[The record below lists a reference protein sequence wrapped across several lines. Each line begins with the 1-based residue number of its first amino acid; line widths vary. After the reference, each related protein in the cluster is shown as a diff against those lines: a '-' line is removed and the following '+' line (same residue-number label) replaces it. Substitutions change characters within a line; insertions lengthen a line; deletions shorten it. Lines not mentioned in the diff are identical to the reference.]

1 LVKQSNKLMSEFFI
15 ELFSEEI
22 PAGLQRTSRNVLL
35 ENFQNLFEVKKISFK
50 KSSSFSTPNRLII
63 LFEGL
68 SKEIKQKAEEIK
80 GPNIKAPDK
89 AVEGFLRS
97 NLIDKKDLFIKKIEK
112 GEFYFFK
119 KPSNKTNTID
129 LLQEYT
135 PLILDKLQWKKSMIW
150 GNYNL
155 KWARPLKSILAV
167 FDNKSLDFK
176 FHHLI
181 SSNTTFTDK
190 EFEDKKKIFKTFKS
204 YKDFFNQSGIIID
217 HVLRKEFIVKEID
230 KISSKNNF
238 TVESNNKLLDEV
250 TDIVEQPNIIVC
262 KFDQK
267 FLNIPKE
274 ILIITMQ
281 YHQKY
286 FPTFDK
292 KGKITNEFLVVAN
305 SKDEKGYIKLGNE
318 RVVEARLSDAQ
329 FFWEKNKSQNLVK
342 QVSKLKSMNYFK
354 GLGTYFDKI
363 QRMRKLGGMI
373 SDELLISKDQVELS
387 ASICKVDLVSDIVG
401 EFPELQGIMG
411 GHFAEVQGFDKEI
424 ALAVSEHYL
433 PTGLDSK
440 TPKKPF
446 SIALALTD
454 KIDTLVGFFG
464 IDQKPTSSKD
474 PYALRRSALGVIKLL
489 IDNNKE
495 FKIKDLISYS
505 TSLHRDQGFELSN
518 DLSQKEL
525 AEFLMDRLKY
535 YMKEKKIRTDIAE
548 ASINSYGIDHM
559 NKIYK
564 KALTLNNL
572 IKKEIGED
580 VMASYKRASSILES
594 ELKNSDLELSNT
606 TDPGIFKNDYEKN
619 LLKKINELRKYFTNI
634 NKDENYMESLTNL
647 AGAKKVIF
655 DFFNNVK
662 VNDEDKSIKKN
673 RLELLQMLCRT
684 FDNYI
689 NFSNIET
696 K

>member
-1 LVKQSNKLMSEFFI
+1 MSEFFL

-22 PAGLQRTSRNVLL
+22 PASLQQNVRNSLL
-35 ENFQNLFEVKKISFK
+35 ESFQKLFQEKQILFK
-50 KSSSFSTPNRLII
+50 KGSSFSTPNRLII

-68 SKEIKQKAEEIK
+68 SKEIIKKAEEIK
-80 GPNIKAPDK
+80 GPNVNAPEKAI
-89 AVEGFLRS
+89 EGFLRS
-97 NLIDKKDLFIKKIEK
+97 NQIDKNDLLKKKIEK
-112 GEFYFFK
+112 GDFYFFK
-119 KPSNKTNTID
+119 KSSKKINTIN
-129 LLQEYT
+129 LLEEHT
-135 PLILDKLQWKKSMIW
+135 PLILDKLQWKKSMRW
-150 GNYNL
+150 GDYSLN
-155 KWARPLKSILAV
+155 WARPLKSILAV
-167 FDNKSLDFK
+167 FDDKSLGFQ
-176 FHHLI
+176 FHHLKC
-181 SSNTTFTDK
+181 SNATFIDK
-190 EFEDKKKIFKTFKS
+190 EFEDTKKIFKNFKN
-204 YKDFFNQSGIIID
+204 YKGFFNQSGIIID
-217 HVLRKEFIVKEID
+217 HNLRREFIVKEFE
-230 KISSKNNF
+230 KISNKKNFIIEPN
-238 TVESNNKLLDEV
+238 SKLLNEV
-250 TDIVEQPNIIVC
+250 VDIVEQPNILVC
-262 KFDQK
+262 KFDEK

-305 SKDEKGYIKLGNE
+305 NKDTKSYIKLGNE

-342 QVSKLKSMNYFK
+342 QVSKLKTVNYFK
-354 GLGTYFDKI
+354 GLGSYFDKI

-373 SDELLISKDQVELS
+373 SDELLISKDKVELS
-387 ASICKVDLVSDIVG
+387 VSICKVDLISDLVG

-411 GHFAEVQGFDKEI
+411 GYFAEVQGFDKEI
-424 ALAVSEHYL
+424 ALAVREHYFPL
-433 PTGLDSK
+433 GLDSK

-454 KIDTLVGFFG
+454 KIDILVGFFG
-464 IDQKPTSSKD
+464 INKKPTSSKD
-474 PYALRRSALGVIKLL
+474 PYALRRTALGVVKLL

-505 TSLHRDQGFELSN
+505 ISLHRDQGFELAN
-518 DLSQKEL
+518 EELQKEL
-525 AEFLMDRLKY
+525 NNFLMDRLKY
-535 YMKEKKIRTDIAE
+535 YMKENKIRADIAE

-564 KALTLNNL
+564 KARTLNN
-572 IKKEIGED
+572 IINEEVGKDIIS
-580 VMASYKRASSILES
+580 SYRRAFSILGV
-594 ELKNSDLELSNT
+594 ELKNSDLKLSNT

-619 LLKKINELRKYFTNI
+619 LFKKVNELRKYFTNI
-634 NKDENYMESLTNL
+634 NKNENYMESLTNL
-647 AGAKKVIF
+647 AGAKKVIIEFF
-655 DFFNNVK
+655 DNVK
-662 VNDEDKSIKKN
+662 VNDDDKNIKKN

-684 FDNYI
+684 FDNYV

>member
-1 LVKQSNKLMSEFFI
+1 MSEFFI

-22 PAGLQRTSRNVLL
+22 PASLQRNSRNVLL
-35 ENFQNLFEVKKISFK
+35 ENFKNLFEEKKISFK

-68 SKEIKQKAEEIK
+68 SKEITQKAEEIK
-80 GPNIKAPDK
+80 GPNVNAPEKAI
-89 AVEGFLRS
+89 EGFLRS
-97 NLIDKKDLFIKKIEK
+97 NQIDKKDLLKKTIEK

-119 KPSNKTNTID
+119 KPSNRINTID
-129 LLQEYT
+129 LLQEYV

-155 KWARPLKSILAV
+155 SWARPLKSILAV
-167 FDNKSLDFK
+167 FDDKSLDFK

-181 SSNTTFTDK
+181 SSNTTFIDK
-190 EFEDKKKIFKTFKS
+190 EFEDKKKIFKNFKS

-217 HVLRKEFIVKEID
+217 HVLRKEFIVKEIE

-238 TVESNNKLLDEV
+238 IVEPNNKLLDEV
-250 TDIVEQPNIIVC
+250 TDIVERPNVLVC

-281 YHQKY
+281 HHQKY

-305 SKDEKGYIKLGNE
+305 NNDEKGYIKVGNE

-354 GLGTYFDKI
+354 GLGSYFDKI

-387 ASICKVDLVSDIVG
+387 ASICKVDLISDIVG

-464 IDQKPTSSKD
+464 INQKPTSSKD
-474 PYALRRSALGVIKLL
+474 PYALRRSALGVIRLL

-505 TSLHRDQGFELSN
+505 TSLHKDQGFSFSN
-518 DLSQKEL
+518 ESSQKEL
-525 AEFLMDRLKY
+525 SDFLMDRLKY
-535 YMKEKKIRTDIAE
+535 YMKEKKIRAE
-548 ASINSYGIDHM
+548 VIDASIKAHGIDHM

-564 KALTLNNL
+564 KASTLNGL
-572 IKKEIGED
+572 INEEIGED
-580 VMASYKRASSILES
+580 IITSYKRASSILDS
-594 ELKNSDLELSNT
+594 ELKNKDLELSNT

-619 LLKKINELRKYFTNI
+619 LFKKINEIRKYFTNI
-634 NKDENYMESLTNL
+634 GKDENYRETLEIL
-647 AGAKKVIF
+647 AGAKKVTSEFF
-655 DFFNNVK
+655 DNVK
-662 VNDEDKSIKKN
+662 VNDDDKNIKKN

>member
-1 LVKQSNKLMSEFFI
+1 MSEFFI

-22 PAGLQRTSRNVLL
+22 PAGLQRNSRNVLL
-35 ENFQNLFEVKKISFK
+35 ENFQNLFEEKKILFK

-68 SKEIKQKAEEIK
+68 SKEITQKAEEIK
-80 GPNIKAPDK
+80 GPNVNAPDK

-97 NLIDKKDLFIKKIEK
+97 NQIDKKDLFIKKIEK

-119 KPSNKTNTID
+119 KPTNKTNTID

-155 KWARPLKSILAV
+155 SWARPLKSILAV
-167 FDNKSLDFK
+167 FGNKSLDFK

-217 HVLRKEFIVKEID
+217 HVLRKDFIIKKIE

-238 TVESNNKLLDEV
+238 IVEPNNKLLDEV

-305 SKDEKGYIKLGNE
+305 NHDEKGYIKLGNE

-354 GLGTYFDKI
+354 GLGSYFDKI

-387 ASICKVDLVSDIVG
+387 ASICKVDLISDIVG

-411 GHFAEVQGFDKEI
+411 GHFAGVQGFDKEI
-424 ALAVSEHYL
+424 ALAVSEHYQ

-464 IDQKPTSSKD
+464 INQKPTSSKD

-525 AEFLMDRLKY
+525 AEFLMDRLRY
-535 YMKEKKIRTDIAE
+535 YMKEKKIRADITD

-559 NKIYK
+559 NKIFK

-572 IKKEIGED
+572 INEEVGED

-634 NKDENYMESLTNL
+634 NKDENYVESLTNL

-655 DFFNNVK
+655 DFFDNVK

-689 NFSNIET
+689 NFSNIEI

>member
-1 LVKQSNKLMSEFFI
+1 LVKQSNRLMSEFFL

-22 PAGLQRTSRNVLL
+22 PAGLQRNSRNTLL
-35 ENFQNLFEVKKISFK
+35 ENFKNLFEEKKISFK

-68 SKEIKQKAEEIK
+68 SKEITQKAEEIK
-80 GPNIKAPDK
+80 GPNVNAPEKAI
-89 AVEGFLRS
+89 EGFLRS
-97 NLIDKKDLFIKKIEK
+97 NQIDKKDLLKKKIEK

-119 KPSNKTNTID
+119 KPSNKINTID
-129 LLQEYT
+129 LLQKYT
-135 PLILDKLQWKKSMIW
+135 PLILDKLQWKKSMVW

-155 KWARPLKSILAV
+155 SWARPLKSILAV
-167 FDNKSLDFK
+167 FDDKSLDFK

-190 EFEDKKKIFKTFKS
+190 EFEDKKKIFKNFKS

-217 HVLRKEFIVKEID
+217 HVLRKEFIIKEIE
-230 KISSKNNF
+230 KISNKNNF
-238 TVESNNKLLDEV
+238 IVESNNKLLDEV
-250 TDIVEQPNIIVC
+250 TDIVEQPNIIIC

-286 FPTFDK
+286 FPTFNK

-305 SKDEKGYIKLGNE
+305 NNDEKGYIKLGNE

-354 GLGTYFDKI
+354 GLGSYFDKI

-433 PTGLDSK
+433 PIGLDSK

-464 IDQKPTSSKD
+464 INQKPTSSKD
-474 PYALRRSALGVIKLL
+474 PYALRRSALGVIRLL

-505 TSLHRDQGFELSN
+505 TSLHKNQGFNFSN
-518 DLSQKEL
+518 VSSQKEL
-525 AEFLMDRLKY
+525 SDFLMDRLKY
-535 YMKEKKIRTDIAE
+535 YMKEKKIRAE
-548 ASINSYGIDHM
+548 IIDASIKAHGIDHM

-564 KALTLNNL
+564 KASTLNGL
-572 IKKEIGED
+572 INKEIGED
-580 VMASYKRASSILES
+580 IITSYKRASSILES
-594 ELKNSDLELSNT
+594 ELKNGDLELSNT

-619 LLKKINELRKYFTNI
+619 LFKKINEIRKYFTNI
-634 NKDENYMESLTNL
+634 GKDENYKETLEIL
-647 AGAKKVIF
+647 AGAKKVTSEFF
-655 DFFNNVK
+655 DNVK
-662 VNDEDKSIKKN
+662 VNDDDKNIKKN

-689 NFSNIET
+689 NFSNIEI

>member
-1 LVKQSNKLMSEFFI
+1 MSEFFL

-22 PAGLQRTSRNVLL
+22 PAGLQKNSRNVLL
-35 ENFQNLFEVKKISFK
+35 ENFQKLFEEKQILFK

-68 SKEIKQKAEEIK
+68 SKEITQKAEEIK
-80 GPNIKAPDK
+80 GPNVSAPEKAI
-89 AVEGFLRS
+89 EGFLRS
-97 NLIDKKDLFIKKIEK
+97 NQIDKSDLFKKTIEK
-112 GEFYFFK
+112 GDFYFFK
-119 KPSNKTNTID
+119 KAAKKINTINV
-129 LLQEYT
+129 LEEHS
-135 PLILDKLQWKKSMIW
+135 PLMLDKLQWKKSMRW
-150 GNYNL
+150 GDYSL
-155 KWARPLKSILAV
+155 SWARPLKSILAI
-167 FDNKSLDFK
+167 FDGKKLEFN
-176 FHHLI
+176 FHHLKC
-181 SSNTTFTDK
+181 SNTTFIDK
-190 EFEDKKKIFKTFKS
+190 EFEDKKKIFKNFKY
-204 YKDFFNQSGIIID
+204 YKEFFDQSGVIINQN
-217 HVLRKEFIVKEID
+217 LRKEFIIKEFAKIAD
-230 KISSKNNF
+230 KKNF
-238 TVESNNKLLDEV
+238 TIEPNNKLLDEV
-250 TDIVEQPNIIVC
+250 TDIVDKPNVLIC
-262 KFDQK
+262 KFDEN
-267 FLNIPKE
+267 FLAIPKE

-305 SKDEKGYIKLGNE
+305 NKDTEGFIRLGNE

-342 QVSKLKSMNYFK
+342 QVSRLKTVNYFK
-354 GLGTYFDKI
+354 GLGSYFDKI

-373 SDELLISKDQVELS
+373 SDELLISKNQVELS
-387 ASICKVDLVSDIVG
+387 ASICKVDLISDLVG

-411 GHFAEVQGFDKEI
+411 GYFAEIQGFDKEI

-446 SIALALTD
+446 SIALAMTD

-464 IDQKPTSSKD
+464 INQKPTSSKD

-495 FKIKDLISYS
+495 FKIKDLINYS
-505 TSLHRDQGFELSN
+505 ISLYRDQGFELLN
-518 DLSQKEL
+518 EVIQKEL
-525 AEFLMDRLKY
+525 NDFLMERLKY
-535 YMKEKKIRTDIAE
+535 YMKERKIRVDITE
-548 ASINSYGIDHM
+548 ASINAHGINHI
-559 NKIYK
+559 NKIHK
-564 KALTLNNL
+564 KALTLNDL
-572 IKKEIGED
+572 IGKEIGSD
-580 VMASYKRASSILES
+580 IIASYKRASNILDN
-594 ELKNSDLELSNT
+594 ELRNGDFELSNT
-606 TDPGIFKNDYEKN
+606 TDSGIFKNDYEKK

-634 NKDENYMESLTNL
+634 NKDENYIESLTNL

-655 DFFNNVK
+655 EFFDNVK
-662 VNDEDKSIKKN
+662 VNDEDKNIKKN

-684 FDNYI
+684 FDNYV
-689 NFSNIET
+689 NFTNIEI

>member
-1 LVKQSNKLMSEFFI
+1 MSEFFI

-22 PAGLQRTSRNVLL
+22 PASLQRNSRNVLL
-35 ENFQNLFEVKKISFK
+35 ENFQNLFEEKKILFK

-68 SKEIKQKAEEIK
+68 SKEITQKAEEIK
-80 GPNIKAPDK
+80 GPNVNAPDK

-97 NLIDKKDLFIKKIEK
+97 NQIDKKDLFIKKIEK

-119 KPSNKTNTID
+119 KPTNKTNTID

-155 KWARPLKSILAV
+155 SWARPLKSILAV
-167 FDNKSLDFK
+167 FGNKSLDFK

-217 HVLRKEFIVKEID
+217 HVLRKDFIIKKIE

-238 TVESNNKLLDEV
+238 IVEPNNKLLDEV

-305 SKDEKGYIKLGNE
+305 NHDEKGYIKLGNE

-354 GLGTYFDKI
+354 GLGSYFDKI

-387 ASICKVDLVSDIVG
+387 ASICKVDLISDIVG

-411 GHFAEVQGFDKEI
+411 GHFAGVQGFDKEI
-424 ALAVSEHYL
+424 ALAVSEHYQ

-535 YMKEKKIRTDIAE
+535 YMKEKKIRADITD

-559 NKIYK
+559 NKIFK

-594 ELKNSDLELSNT
+594 ELKNIDLELSNT

-634 NKDENYMESLTNL
+634 NKDENYVESLTNL

-655 DFFNNVK
+655 DFFDNVK

>member
-1 LVKQSNKLMSEFFI
+1 MSEFFI

-22 PAGLQRTSRNVLL
+22 PASLQRNSRNVLL
-35 ENFQNLFEVKKISFK
+35 ENFKNLFEEKKISFK

-68 SKEIKQKAEEIK
+68 SKEITQKAEEIK
-80 GPNIKAPDK
+80 GPNVNAPEKAI
-89 AVEGFLRS
+89 EGFLRS
-97 NLIDKKDLFIKKIEK
+97 NQIDKKDLLKKSIEK

-119 KPSNKTNTID
+119 KPSNRIHTIG
-129 LLQEYT
+129 LLQEYV

-155 KWARPLKSILAV
+155 SWARPLKSILAV
-167 FDNKSLDFK
+167 FDDKSLDFK

-181 SSNTTFTDK
+181 SSNTTFIDK
-190 EFEDKKKIFKTFKS
+190 EFEDKKKIFKNFKG

-217 HVLRKEFIVKEID
+217 HVLRKEFIVKEIE

-238 TVESNNKLLDEV
+238 IVEPNNKLLDEV
-250 TDIVEQPNIIVC
+250 TDIVEQPNVLVC

-281 YHQKY
+281 HHQKY

-305 SKDEKGYIKLGNE
+305 NNDEKGYIKVGNE

-354 GLGTYFDKI
+354 GLGSYFDKI

-387 ASICKVDLVSDIVG
+387 ASICKVDLISDIVG

-464 IDQKPTSSKD
+464 INQKPTSSKD
-474 PYALRRSALGVIKLL
+474 PYALRRSALGVIRLL

-505 TSLHRDQGFELSN
+505 TSLHKDQGFSFSN
-518 DLSQKEL
+518 ESSQKEL
-525 AEFLMDRLKY
+525 SDFLMDRLKY
-535 YMKEKKIRTDIAE
+535 YMKEKKIRAE
-548 ASINSYGIDHM
+548 VIDASIKAHGTNHM

-564 KALTLNNL
+564 KASTLNGL
-572 IKKEIGED
+572 INEEIGED
-580 VMASYKRASSILES
+580 IITSYKRASSILDS
-594 ELKNSDLELSNT
+594 ELKNKDLELSNT
-606 TDPGIFKNDYEKN
+606 TDPGIFKNVYEKN
-619 LLKKINELRKYFTNI
+619 LFKKINEIRKYFTNI
-634 NKDENYMESLTNL
+634 GKDENYRETLEIL
-647 AGAKKVIF
+647 AGAKKVTSEFF
-655 DFFNNVK
+655 DNVK
-662 VNDEDKSIKKN
+662 VNDDDKNIKKN

-689 NFSNIET
+689 NFSNIEI

>member
-1 LVKQSNKLMSEFFI
+1 
-15 ELFSEEI
+15 
-22 PAGLQRTSRNVLL
+22 
-35 ENFQNLFEVKKISFK
+35 
-50 KSSSFSTPNRLII
+50 
-63 LFEGL
+63 
-68 SKEIKQKAEEIK
+68 
-80 GPNIKAPDK
+80 
-89 AVEGFLRS
+89 
-97 NLIDKKDLFIKKIEK
+97 
-112 GEFYFFK
+112 
-119 KPSNKTNTID
+119 
-129 LLQEYT
+129 
-135 PLILDKLQWKKSMIW
+135 MIW

-155 KWARPLKSILAV
+155 SWARPLKSILAV
-167 FDNKSLDFK
+167 FGNKSLDFK

-190 EFEDKKKIFKTFKS
+190 EFEEKKKIFKTFKS

-217 HVLRKEFIVKEID
+217 HVLRKDFIIKKIE

-238 TVESNNKLLDEV
+238 IVEPNNKLLDEV

-305 SKDEKGYIKLGNE
+305 NHDEKGYIKLGNE

-354 GLGTYFDKI
+354 GLGSYFDKI

-387 ASICKVDLVSDIVG
+387 ASICKVDLISDIVG

-411 GHFAEVQGFDKEI
+411 GHFAGVQGFDKEI
-424 ALAVSEHYL
+424 ALAVSEHYQ

-535 YMKEKKIRTDIAE
+535 YMKEKKIRADITD

-559 NKIYK
+559 NKIFK

-572 IKKEIGED
+572 INEEIGED

-634 NKDENYMESLTNL
+634 NKDENYAESLTNL
-647 AGAKKVIF
+647 AGAKKAIF
-655 DFFNNVK
+655 DFFDNVK

>member
-1 LVKQSNKLMSEFFI
+1 MSDFFI

-22 PAGLQRTSRNVLL
+22 PAGLQRNSRNVLL
-35 ENFQNLFEVKKISFK
+35 ENFQNLFEEKKILFK

-68 SKEIKQKAEEIK
+68 SKEIIQKAEEIK
-80 GPNIKAPDK
+80 GPNVNAPEK

-190 EFEDKKKIFKTFKS
+190 EFEGKKKIFKTFKS

>member
-1 LVKQSNKLMSEFFI
+1 MSEFFI

-22 PAGLQRTSRNVLL
+22 PASLQRNSRNVLL
-35 ENFQNLFEVKKISFK
+35 ENFKNLFEEKKISFK

-68 SKEIKQKAEEIK
+68 SKEITQKAEEIK
-80 GPNIKAPDK
+80 GPNVNAPEKAI
-89 AVEGFLRS
+89 EGFLRS
-97 NLIDKKDLFIKKIEK
+97 NQIDKKDLLKKSIEK

-119 KPSNKTNTID
+119 KPSNRINTIG
-129 LLQEYT
+129 LLQEYV

-155 KWARPLKSILAV
+155 SWARPLKSILAV
-167 FDNKSLDFK
+167 FDDKSLDFK

-181 SSNTTFTDK
+181 SSNTTFIDK
-190 EFEDKKKIFKTFKS
+190 EFEDKKKIFKNFKG

-217 HVLRKEFIVKEID
+217 HVLRKEFIVKEIE

-238 TVESNNKLLDEV
+238 IVEPNNKLLDEV
-250 TDIVEQPNIIVC
+250 TDIVERPNVLVC

-281 YHQKY
+281 HHQKY

-305 SKDEKGYIKLGNE
+305 NNDEKGYIKVGNE

-354 GLGTYFDKI
+354 GLGSYFDKI

-387 ASICKVDLVSDIVG
+387 ASICKVDLISDIVG

-464 IDQKPTSSKD
+464 INQKPTSSKD
-474 PYALRRSALGVIKLL
+474 PYALRRSALGVIRLL

-505 TSLHRDQGFELSN
+505 TSLHKDQGFSFSN
-518 DLSQKEL
+518 ESSQKEL
-525 AEFLMDRLKY
+525 SDFLMDRLKY
-535 YMKEKKIRTDIAE
+535 YMKEKKIRAE
-548 ASINSYGIDHM
+548 VIDASIKAHGINHM

-564 KALTLNNL
+564 KASTLNGL
-572 IKKEIGED
+572 INEEIGED
-580 VMASYKRASSILES
+580 IITSYKRASSILDS
-594 ELKNSDLELSNT
+594 ELKNKDLELSNT
-606 TDPGIFKNDYEKN
+606 TDPGIFKNVYEKN
-619 LLKKINELRKYFTNI
+619 LFKKINEIRKYFTNI
-634 NKDENYMESLTNL
+634 GKDENYRETLEIL
-647 AGAKKVIF
+647 AGAKKVTSEFF
-655 DFFNNVK
+655 DNVK
-662 VNDEDKSIKKN
+662 VNDDDKNIKKN

-689 NFSNIET
+689 NFSNIEI

>member
-1 LVKQSNKLMSEFFI
+1 MSDFFI

-22 PAGLQRTSRNVLL
+22 PAGLQSNSRNVLL
-35 ENFQNLFEVKKISFK
+35 ENFQNLFEEKKILFK

-68 SKEIKQKAEEIK
+68 SKEIIQKAEEIK
-80 GPNIKAPDK
+80 GPNVKAPEK
-89 AVEGFLRS
+89 AIEGFLRS
-97 NLIDKKDLFIKKIEK
+97 NQIEKKDLLKKTLEK

-119 KPSNKTNTID
+119 KASTKINTID

-135 PLILDKLQWKKSMIW
+135 PIILDKLQWKKSMTW

-155 KWARPLKSILAV
+155 SWARPLKSILAV
-167 FDNKSLDFK
+167 FDDKSLNFK

-181 SSNTTFTDK
+181 ASNTTFIDK
-190 EFEDKKKIFKTFKS
+190 EFEDKKKIFKNFKS
-204 YKDFFNQSGIIID
+204 YKDFFSQSGIIID
-217 HVLRKEFIVKEID
+217 HILRKEFIIKEIE
-230 KISSKNNF
+230 KISRKNNF
-238 TVESNNKLLDEV
+238 IVEPNNKLLDEV
-250 TDIVEQPNIIVC
+250 TDIVEQPNILVC

-305 SKDEKGYIKLGNE
+305 NKDEKDYIKMGNE

-342 QVSKLKSMNYFK
+342 QVSKLKNMNYFK
-354 GLGTYFDKI
+354 GLGSYFDKI

-424 ALAVSEHYL
+424 ALAISEHYQ
-433 PTGLDSK
+433 PVGLDSK

-464 IDQKPTSSKD
+464 INQKPTSSKD

-495 FKIKDLISYS
+495 FKIKDLINYS
-505 TSLHRDQGFELSN
+505 TSLHKDQGFIFSN
-518 DLSQKEL
+518 DSSQKEL
-525 AEFLMDRLKY
+525 SDFLMDRLKY
-535 YMKEKKIRTDIAE
+535 YMKEKKIRSEIIE
-548 ASINSYGIDHM
+548 ASIKAHGLDHM

-564 KALTLNNL
+564 KASTLNGL
-572 IKKEIGED
+572 ISKVIGED
-580 VMASYKRASSILES
+580 IITSYKRAYSILES
-594 ELKNSDLELSNT
+594 ELKNTDLELSNT

-619 LLKKINELRKYFTNI
+619 LFKKINEIRKYFTNI
-634 NKDENYMESLTNL
+634 GKDENYRETLEIL
-647 AGAKKVIF
+647 AGAKKATSEFF
-655 DFFNNVK
+655 DNVK
-662 VNDEDKSIKKN
+662 VNDDDKNIKKN

-689 NFSNIET
+689 NFSNIEI
-696 K
+696 KQ

>member
-1 LVKQSNKLMSEFFI
+1 MSEFFI

-22 PAGLQRTSRNVLL
+22 PAGLQRNSRNVLL
-35 ENFQNLFEVKKISFK
+35 ENFQNLFEEKKILFK

-68 SKEIKQKAEEIK
+68 SKEITQKAEEIK
-80 GPNIKAPDK
+80 GPNVNAPDK

-97 NLIDKKDLFIKKIEK
+97 NQIDKKDLFIKKIEK

-119 KPSNKTNTID
+119 KPTNKTNTID

-155 KWARPLKSILAV
+155 SWARPLKSILAV
-167 FDNKSLDFK
+167 FGNKSLDFK

-217 HVLRKEFIVKEID
+217 HVLRKNFIIKKIE

-238 TVESNNKLLDEV
+238 IVEPNNKLLDEV

-305 SKDEKGYIKLGNE
+305 NHDEKGYIKLGNE

-354 GLGTYFDKI
+354 GLGSYFDKI

-387 ASICKVDLVSDIVG
+387 ASICKVDLISDIVG

-424 ALAVSEHYL
+424 ALAVSEHYQ

-535 YMKEKKIRTDIAE
+535 YMKEKKIRADITD

-559 NKIYK
+559 NKIFK

-572 IKKEIGED
+572 INEEIGED

-634 NKDENYMESLTNL
+634 NKDENYVESLTNL

-655 DFFNNVK
+655 DFFDNVK

>member
-1 LVKQSNKLMSEFFI
+1 MSEFFI

-22 PAGLQRTSRNVLL
+22 PASLQRNSRNILL
-35 ENFQNLFEVKKISFK
+35 ENFQNLFEEKKILFK
-50 KSSSFSTPNRLII
+50 KSLSFSTPNRLII

-68 SKEIKQKAEEIK
+68 SKEIIQKAEEIK
-80 GPNIKAPDK
+80 GPNVNAPEK

-97 NLIDKKDLFIKKIEK
+97 NQIDKKDLFKKKIEK

-119 KPSNKTNTID
+119 KLSSKINTID

-135 PLILDKLQWKKSMIW
+135 PIILDKLQWKKSMTW
-150 GNYNL
+150 GNYSL
-155 KWARPLKSILAV
+155 SWARPLKSILAV
-167 FDNKSLDFK
+167 FDDKSLNFK

-181 SSNTTFTDK
+181 ASNITFIDK
-190 EFEDKKKIFKTFKS
+190 EFEDKNKIFKNFKS
-204 YKDFFNQSGIIID
+204 YKDFFSQSGTIID
-217 HVLRKEFIVKEID
+217 HVLRKEFIVKKIE
-230 KISSKNNF
+230 KISIKNNF
-238 TVESNNKLLDEV
+238 IVEPNNKLLDEV
-250 TDIVEQPNIIVC
+250 TDIVDQPNVIVC

-305 SKDEKGYIKLGNE
+305 NKDEKGYIKQGNE

-342 QVSKLKSMNYFK
+342 QVSKLKTMNYFQ
-354 GLGTYFDKI
+354 GLGSYFDKI

-424 ALAVSEHYL
+424 ALAVSEHYQ
-433 PTGLDSK
+433 PTGPDSK

-464 IDQKPTSSKD
+464 INQKPTSSKD

-505 TSLHRDQGFELSN
+505 TTLHKDQGFNFSN
-518 DLSQKEL
+518 DSSQKEL
-525 AEFLMDRLKY
+525 SDFLMDRLKY
-535 YMKEKKIRTDIAE
+535 YMKEKKIRAE
-548 ASINSYGIDHM
+548 IIDASIKVHGIDNM

-564 KALTLNNL
+564 KAATLNGL
-572 IKKEIGED
+572 INQETGMDIIT
-580 VMASYKRASSILES
+580 SYKRASSMLDS
-594 ELKNSDLELSNT
+594 EIKNTDLELSNT

-619 LLKKINELRKYFTNI
+619 LFKKINEIRKYFTNI
-634 NKDENYMESLTNL
+634 GKDENYKETLEIL
-647 AGAKKVIF
+647 ASAKKVIS
-655 DFFNNVK
+655 DFFDNVK
-662 VNDEDKSIKKN
+662 VSDDDKNIKKN

-689 NFSNIET
+689 NFSNIEI

>member
-1 LVKQSNKLMSEFFI
+1 MSEFFI

-22 PAGLQRTSRNVLL
+22 PAGLQRNSRNVLL
-35 ENFQNLFEVKKISFK
+35 ENFQNLFEEKKILFK

-68 SKEIKQKAEEIK
+68 SKEITQKAEEIK
-80 GPNIKAPDK
+80 GPNVNAPDK

-97 NLIDKKDLFIKKIEK
+97 NQIDKKDLFIKKIEK

-119 KPSNKTNTID
+119 KPTNKTNTID

-155 KWARPLKSILAV
+155 SWARPLKSILAV
-167 FDNKSLDFK
+167 FGNKSLDFK

-217 HVLRKEFIVKEID
+217 HVLRKDFIIKKIE

-238 TVESNNKLLDEV
+238 IVEPNNKLLDEV

-305 SKDEKGYIKLGNE
+305 NHDKKGYIKLGNE

-354 GLGTYFDKI
+354 GLGSYFDKI

-387 ASICKVDLVSDIVG
+387 ASICKVDLISDIVG

-424 ALAVSEHYL
+424 SLAVSEHYQ
-433 PTGLDSK
+433 PAGLDSK

-535 YMKEKKIRTDIAE
+535 YMKEKKIRADITD

-559 NKIYK
+559 NKIFK

-572 IKKEIGED
+572 INEEIGED

-634 NKDENYMESLTNL
+634 NKDENYVESLTNL

-655 DFFNNVK
+655 DFFDNVK

>member
-1 LVKQSNKLMSEFFI
+1 MSEFFI

-22 PAGLQRTSRNVLL
+22 PAGLQRNSRNVLL
-35 ENFQNLFEVKKISFK
+35 ENFQNLFEEKKISFK

-68 SKEIKQKAEEIK
+68 SKEITQKAEEIK
-80 GPNIKAPDK
+80 GPNVNAPEKAI
-89 AVEGFLRS
+89 EGFLRS
-97 NLIDKKDLFIKKIEK
+97 NQIDKKDLLKKSIEK

-119 KPSNKTNTID
+119 KPSNRINTIG
-129 LLQEYT
+129 LLQEYV

-155 KWARPLKSILAV
+155 SWARPLKSILAV
-167 FDNKSLDFK
+167 FDDKSLDFK

-181 SSNTTFTDK
+181 SSNTTFIDK
-190 EFEDKKKIFKTFKS
+190 EFEDKKKIFKNFKG

-217 HVLRKEFIVKEID
+217 HVLRKEFIVKEIE

-238 TVESNNKLLDEV
+238 IVEPNNKLLDEV
-250 TDIVEQPNIIVC
+250 TDIVERPNVLVC

-305 SKDEKGYIKLGNE
+305 NHDEKGYIKLGNE

-354 GLGTYFDKI
+354 GLGSYFDKI

-387 ASICKVDLVSDIVG
+387 ASICKVDLISDIVG

-464 IDQKPTSSKD
+464 INQKPTSSKD
-474 PYALRRSALGVIKLL
+474 PYALRRSALGVIRLL

-505 TSLHRDQGFELSN
+505 TSLHKDQGFSFSN
-518 DLSQKEL
+518 ESSQKEL
-525 AEFLMDRLKY
+525 SDFLMDRLKY
-535 YMKEKKIRTDIAE
+535 YMKEKKIRAE
-548 ASINSYGIDHM
+548 VIDASIKAHGIDHM

-564 KALTLNNL
+564 KASTLNGL
-572 IKKEIGED
+572 INEEIGED
-580 VMASYKRASSILES
+580 IITSYKRASSILDS
-594 ELKNSDLELSNT
+594 ELKNKDLELSNT
-606 TDPGIFKNDYEKN
+606 TDPGIFKNVYEKN
-619 LLKKINELRKYFTNI
+619 LFKKINEIRKYFTNI
-634 NKDENYMESLTNL
+634 GKDENYRETLEIL
-647 AGAKKVIF
+647 AGAKKVTSEFF
-655 DFFNNVK
+655 DNVK
-662 VNDEDKSIKKN
+662 VNDDDKNIKKN

-689 NFSNIET
+689 NFSNIEI

>member
-1 LVKQSNKLMSEFFI
+1 MSEFFI

-22 PAGLQRTSRNVLL
+22 PAGLQRNSRNVLL
-35 ENFQNLFEVKKISFK
+35 ENFQNLFEEKKILFK

-68 SKEIKQKAEEIK
+68 SKEITQKAEEIK
-80 GPNIKAPDK
+80 GPNVNAPDK

-97 NLIDKKDLFIKKIEK
+97 NQIDKKDLFIKKIEK

-119 KPSNKTNTID
+119 KPTNKTNTID

-155 KWARPLKSILAV
+155 SWARPLKSILAV
-167 FDNKSLDFK
+167 FGNKSLDFK

-217 HVLRKEFIVKEID
+217 HVLRKDFIIKKIE

-238 TVESNNKLLDEV
+238 IVEPNNKLLDEV

-535 YMKEKKIRTDIAE
+535 YMKEKKIRADITD

-559 NKIYK
+559 NKIFK

-684 FDNYI
+684 FNNYI
-689 NFSNIET
+689 NFSNLEV

>member
-1 LVKQSNKLMSEFFI
+1 MSEFFL

-22 PAGLQRTSRNVLL
+22 PAGLQQKARSALL
-35 ENFQNLFEVKKISFK
+35 ENFQKLFQEKQISFK

-68 SKEIKQKAEEIK
+68 SKEIIKKEEEIK
-80 GPNIKAPDK
+80 GPNVNAPEKAI
-89 AVEGFLRS
+89 EGFLRS
-97 NLIDKKDLFIKKIEK
+97 NQINKNDLLKKKIEK

-119 KPSNKTNTID
+119 KSSKKINTIN
-129 LLQEYT
+129 LLEEHT
-135 PLILDKLQWKKSMIW
+135 PLILDKLQWKKSMRW
-150 GNYNL
+150 GGYSLN
-155 KWARPLKSILAV
+155 WARPLKSILAV
-167 FDNKSLDFK
+167 FGDKSLSFQ
-176 FHHLI
+176 FHHLKC
-181 SSNTTFTDK
+181 SNTTFIDK
-190 EFEDKKKIFKTFKS
+190 EFEDNKKIFKDFKS
-204 YKDFFNQSGIIID
+204 YKSYFNQSGIIID
-217 HVLRKEFIVKEID
+217 HNLRREFIVKEFK
-230 KISSKNNF
+230 KISNKKNFIIEPN
-238 TVESNNKLLDEV
+238 SNLLNEV
-250 TDIVEQPNIIVC
+250 TDIVEKPNILVC
-262 KFDQK
+262 KFDKK

-274 ILIITMQ
+274 ILTITMQ
-281 YHQKY
+281 HHQKY

-305 SKDEKGYIKLGNE
+305 NKDIKSYIKLGNE

-342 QVSKLKSMNYFK
+342 QVSKLKTMNYFK
-354 GLGTYFDKI
+354 GLGSYFDKI

-373 SDELLISKDQVELS
+373 SDDLLISKDQVELS
-387 ASICKVDLVSDIVG
+387 ASICKVDLISDLVG

-411 GHFAEVQGFDKEI
+411 GYFAEAQGFDKEI

-464 IDQKPTSSKD
+464 INQKPTSSKD

-495 FKIKDLISYS
+495 FKIKDLIGYS
-505 TSLHRDQGFELSN
+505 VLLHRDQGFELPN

-535 YMKEKKIRTDIAE
+535 YMKEKKIRADITE
-548 ASINSYGIDHM
+548 AAISSYGIDHM

-564 KALTLNNL
+564 KALILNNE

-580 VMASYKRASSILES
+580 IMASYKRASSILAS
-594 ELKNSDLELSNT
+594 ELKNNDFELSNT
-606 TDPGIFKNDYEKN
+606 TDPGIFKNEYEKN

-634 NKDENYMESLTNL
+634 NKDENYMESLANL

-655 DFFNNVK
+655 NFFDNVK
-662 VNDEDKSIKKN
+662 VNDEDKNIKKN

>member
-1 LVKQSNKLMSEFFI
+1 MSEFFI

-22 PAGLQRTSRNVLL
+22 PAGLQRNSRNVLL
-35 ENFQNLFEVKKISFK
+35 ENFQNLFEEKKILFK

-68 SKEIKQKAEEIK
+68 SKEITQKAEEIK
-80 GPNIKAPDK
+80 GPNVNAPDK

-97 NLIDKKDLFIKKIEK
+97 NQIDKKDLFIKKIEK

-119 KPSNKTNTID
+119 KPTNKTNTID

-155 KWARPLKSILAV
+155 SWARPLKSILAV
-167 FDNKSLDFK
+167 FGNKSLDFK

-217 HVLRKEFIVKEID
+217 HVLRKEFIVKEIE
-230 KISSKNNF
+230 KISGKNNF

-305 SKDEKGYIKLGNE
+305 NNDEKGYIKLGNE

-354 GLGTYFDKI
+354 GLGSYFDKI

-424 ALAVSEHYL
+424 ALAISEHYQ
-433 PTGLDSK
+433 PVGLDSK

-655 DFFNNVK
+655 DFFDNVK

>member
-1 LVKQSNKLMSEFFI
+1 MSEFFL

-22 PAGLQRTSRNVLL
+22 PASLQQNSRNILL
-35 ENFQNLFEVKKISFK
+35 ESFQKLFQEKEILFK
-50 KSSSFSTPNRLII
+50 KSLSFSTPNRLII

-68 SKEIKQKAEEIK
+68 SKEITQKVEEIK
-80 GPNIKAPDK
+80 GPNVNAPEKAIN
-89 AVEGFLRS
+89 GFLRS
-97 NLIDKKDLFIKKIEK
+97 NQIDKKDLFKKTIEK

-119 KPSNKTNTID
+119 KSLKKINTIN
-129 LLQEYT
+129 LLEEHT
-135 PLILDKLQWKKSMIW
+135 PLILDKLQWKKSMKW
-150 GNYNL
+150 GEYNL
-155 KWARPLKSILAV
+155 RWARPLKSILAT
-167 FDNKSLDFK
+167 FNNKSLGFNY
-176 FHHLI
+176 HHLKC
-181 SSNTTFTDK
+181 SNTTFTDK
-190 EFEDKKKIFKTFKS
+190 EFEEKKKIFKDFKS
-204 YKDFFNQSGIIID
+204 YKKFFDQSGIIID
-217 HVLRKEFIVKEID
+217 QILRKEFIVKEFE
-230 KISSKNNF
+230 KISNKKNLIIK
-238 TVESNNKLLDEV
+238 SNNKLLDEV
-250 TDIVEQPNIIVC
+250 TDIVEQPNVIIC
-262 KFDQK
+262 KFDEK

-305 SKDEKGYIKLGNE
+305 NKDTEGYIKLGNE

-342 QVSKLKSMNYFK
+342 QVSKLKTINYFK
-354 GLGTYFDKI
+354 GLGSYFDKI

-387 ASICKVDLVSDIVG
+387 ASICKVDLISDLVG

-433 PTGLDSK
+433 PTGIDSK

-464 IDQKPTSSKD
+464 INQKPTSSKD
-474 PYALRRSALGVIKLL
+474 PYALRRSALGIIKLS

-505 TSLHRDQGFELSN
+505 TSLHRDQGFELTN
-518 DLSQKEL
+518 NLSQKEL
-525 AEFLMDRLKY
+525 TEFLMDRLKY
-535 YMKEKKIRTDIAE
+535 YMKEKKIRIDIIE
-548 ASINSYGIDHM
+548 ASIDTHGIDHM
-559 NKIYK
+559 NKIYR
-564 KALTLNNL
+564 KASTLNNL
-572 IKKEIGED
+572 INSEIGADIIE
-580 VMASYKRASSILES
+580 SYKRACKILGN
-594 ELKNSDLELSNT
+594 ELKNIELELSNT
-606 TDPGIFKNDYEKN
+606 TDPGIFQNDYEKN
-619 LLKKINELRKYFTNI
+619 LLKKINELKKYFRNI
-634 NKDENYMESLTNL
+634 NKDENYLESLTNL

-655 DFFNNVK
+655 EFFDNVK
-662 VNDEDKSIKKN
+662 VNVEDKSIKKN
-673 RLELLQMLCRT
+673 RLELLKMLCRT

-689 NFSNIET
+689 NFANIEN

>member
-1 LVKQSNKLMSEFFI
+1 MSEFFI

-22 PAGLQRTSRNVLL
+22 PAGLQRNSRNVLL
-35 ENFQNLFEVKKISFK
+35 ENFQNLFEEKKILFK

-68 SKEIKQKAEEIK
+68 SKEITQKAEEIK
-80 GPNIKAPDK
+80 GPNVNAPEKAI
-89 AVEGFLRS
+89 EGFLRS
-97 NLIDKKDLFIKKIEK
+97 NQIDKKDLLKKSIEK

-119 KPSNKTNTID
+119 KPSNRINTIG
-129 LLQEYT
+129 LLQEYV

-155 KWARPLKSILAV
+155 SWARPLKSILAV
-167 FDNKSLDFK
+167 FDDKSLDFK

-190 EFEDKKKIFKTFKS
+190 EFEEKKKIFKTFKS

-217 HVLRKEFIVKEID
+217 HVLRKEFIVKEIE

-238 TVESNNKLLDEV
+238 IVEPNNKLLDEV
-250 TDIVEQPNIIVC
+250 TDIVEQPNVLVC

-305 SKDEKGYIKLGNE
+305 NHDEKGYIKQGNE

-354 GLGTYFDKI
+354 GLGSYFDKI

-464 IDQKPTSSKD
+464 INQKPTSSKD
-474 PYALRRSALGVIKLL
+474 PYALRRSALGVIRLL

-505 TSLHRDQGFELSN
+505 TSLHKDQGFSFSN
-518 DLSQKEL
+518 ESSQKEL
-525 AEFLMDRLKY
+525 SDFLMDRLKY
-535 YMKEKKIRTDIAE
+535 YMKEKKIRAE
-548 ASINSYGIDHM
+548 VIDASIKAHGIDHM

-564 KALTLNNL
+564 KASTLNGL
-572 IKKEIGED
+572 INKEIGED
-580 VMASYKRASSILES
+580 IITSYKRASSILDS
-594 ELKNSDLELSNT
+594 ELKNKDLELSNT
-606 TDPGIFKNDYEKN
+606 TDPGIFKNVYEKN
-619 LLKKINELRKYFTNI
+619 LFKKINEIRKYFTNI
-634 NKDENYMESLTNL
+634 GKDENYRETLEIL
-647 AGAKKVIF
+647 AGAKKVTSEFF
-655 DFFNNVK
+655 DNVK
-662 VNDEDKSIKKN
+662 VNDDDKNIKKN

-689 NFSNIET
+689 NFSNIEI

>member
-1 LVKQSNKLMSEFFI
+1 MSEFFI

-22 PAGLQRTSRNVLL
+22 PAGLQRNSRNVLL
-35 ENFQNLFEVKKISFK
+35 ENFQNLFEEKKILFK

-68 SKEIKQKAEEIK
+68 SKEITQKAEEIK
-80 GPNIKAPDK
+80 GPNVNAPDK

-97 NLIDKKDLFIKKIEK
+97 NQIDKKDLFIKKIEK

-119 KPSNKTNTID
+119 KPTNKTNTID

-155 KWARPLKSILAV
+155 SWARPLKSILAV
-167 FDNKSLDFK
+167 FGNKSLDFK

-181 SSNTTFTDK
+181 SSNSTFTDK

-217 HVLRKEFIVKEID
+217 HVLRKNFIIKKIE

-238 TVESNNKLLDEV
+238 IVEPNNKLLDEV

-305 SKDEKGYIKLGNE
+305 NHDEKGYIKLGNE

-354 GLGTYFDKI
+354 GLGSYFDKI

-387 ASICKVDLVSDIVG
+387 ASICKVDLISDIVG

-411 GHFAEVQGFDKEI
+411 GHFAGVQGFDKEI
-424 ALAVSEHYL
+424 VLAVSEHYQ

-535 YMKEKKIRTDIAE
+535 YMKEKKIRADITD

-559 NKIYK
+559 NKIFK

-572 IKKEIGED
+572 INEEIGED

-619 LLKKINELRKYFTNI
+619 LLKKINELRKYFANI
-634 NKDENYMESLTNL
+634 NKDENYVESLTNL

-655 DFFNNVK
+655 DFFDNVK

>member
-1 LVKQSNKLMSEFFI
+1 MSEFFI

-22 PAGLQRTSRNVLL
+22 PASLQRNTRNVLL
-35 ENFQNLFEVKKISFK
+35 ENFQNLFEEKKISFK

-68 SKEIKQKAEEIK
+68 SKEITQKAEEIK
-80 GPNIKAPDK
+80 GPNVNAPEKAI
-89 AVEGFLRS
+89 EGFLRS
-97 NLIDKKDLFIKKIEK
+97 NQIDKKDLLKKTIEK

-119 KPSNKTNTID
+119 KPSNRINTID
-129 LLQEYT
+129 LLQEFA

-155 KWARPLKSILAV
+155 SWARPLKSILAV
-167 FDNKSLDFK
+167 FDDKSLDFK

-181 SSNTTFTDK
+181 SSNTTFIDK
-190 EFEDKKKIFKTFKS
+190 EFEDKKKIFKNFKS

-217 HVLRKEFIVKEID
+217 HVLRKEFIVKEIE
-230 KISSKNNF
+230 KMSSKNNF
-238 TVESNNKLLDEV
+238 IVELNNKLLDEV
-250 TDIVEQPNIIVC
+250 TDIVEQPNVLVC

-292 KGKITNEFLVVAN
+292 KGKITNEFLVIAN
-305 SKDEKGYIKLGNE
+305 NNDEKGYIKVGNE

-354 GLGTYFDKI
+354 GLGSYFDKI

-387 ASICKVDLVSDIVG
+387 ASICKVDLISDIVG

-464 IDQKPTSSKD
+464 INQKPTSSKD
-474 PYALRRSALGVIKLL
+474 PYALRRSALGVIRLL

-505 TSLHRDQGFELSN
+505 TSLHKDQGFSFSN
-518 DLSQKEL
+518 DSSQKEL
-525 AEFLMDRLKY
+525 SDFLMDRLKY
-535 YMKEKKIRTDIAE
+535 YMKEKKIRAE
-548 ASINSYGIDHM
+548 VIDASIKAHGIDHM

-564 KALTLNNL
+564 KASILNGL
-572 IKKEIGED
+572 INKEIGED
-580 VMASYKRASSILES
+580 IITSYKRASSILDS
-594 ELKNSDLELSNT
+594 ELKNKDLELSNT

-619 LLKKINELRKYFTNI
+619 LFKKINEIRKYFINI
-634 NKDENYMESLTNL
+634 GKDENYRETLEIL
-647 AGAKKVIF
+647 AGAKKVTSEFF
-655 DFFNNVK
+655 DNVK
-662 VNDEDKSIKKN
+662 VNDDDKNIKKN

-689 NFSNIET
+689 NFSNIEI

>member
-1 LVKQSNKLMSEFFI
+1 MSEFFI

-22 PAGLQRTSRNVLL
+22 PASLQRNTRNVLL
-35 ENFQNLFEVKKISFK
+35 ENFQNLFEEKKISFK

-68 SKEIKQKAEEIK
+68 SKEITQKAEEIK
-80 GPNIKAPDK
+80 GPNVNAPEKAI
-89 AVEGFLRS
+89 EGFLRS
-97 NLIDKKDLFIKKIEK
+97 NQIDKKDLLKKTIEK

-119 KPSNKTNTID
+119 KPSNRINTID
-129 LLQEYT
+129 LLQEFA

-155 KWARPLKSILAV
+155 SWARPLKSILAV
-167 FDNKSLDFK
+167 FDDKSLDFK

-181 SSNTTFTDK
+181 SSNTTFIDK
-190 EFEDKKKIFKTFKS
+190 EFEDKKKIFKNFKG

-217 HVLRKEFIVKEID
+217 HVLRKEFIVKEIE

-238 TVESNNKLLDEV
+238 IVEPNNKLLDEV
-250 TDIVEQPNIIVC
+250 TDIVERPNVLVC

-281 YHQKY
+281 HHQKY

-305 SKDEKGYIKLGNE
+305 NNDEKGYIKVGNE

-354 GLGTYFDKI
+354 GLGSYFDKI

-387 ASICKVDLVSDIVG
+387 ASICKVDLISDIVG

-411 GHFAEVQGFDKEI
+411 GHFAKVQGFDKEI

-464 IDQKPTSSKD
+464 INQKPTSSKD
-474 PYALRRSALGVIKLL
+474 PYALRRSALGVIRLL

-505 TSLHRDQGFELSN
+505 TSLHKDQGFSFSN
-518 DLSQKEL
+518 DSSQKEL
-525 AEFLMDRLKY
+525 SDFLMDRLKY
-535 YMKEKKIRTDIAE
+535 YMKEKKIRAE
-548 ASINSYGIDHM
+548 VIDASIKAHGIDHM

-564 KALTLNNL
+564 KASTLNGL
-572 IKKEIGED
+572 INKEIGED
-580 VMASYKRASSILES
+580 IITSYKRASSILDS
-594 ELKNSDLELSNT
+594 ELKNKDLELSNT

-619 LLKKINELRKYFTNI
+619 LFKKINEIRKYFINI
-634 NKDENYMESLTNL
+634 GKDENYRETLEIL
-647 AGAKKVIF
+647 AGAKKVTSEFF
-655 DFFNNVK
+655 DNVK
-662 VNDEDKSIKKN
+662 VNDDDKNIKKN

-689 NFSNIET
+689 NFSNIEI